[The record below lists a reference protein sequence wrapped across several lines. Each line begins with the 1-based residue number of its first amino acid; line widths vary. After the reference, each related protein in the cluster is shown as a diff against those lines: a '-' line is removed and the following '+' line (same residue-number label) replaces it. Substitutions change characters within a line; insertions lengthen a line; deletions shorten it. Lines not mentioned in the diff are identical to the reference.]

1 MTRCGAYGL
10 LLARERWH
18 GCSIHSSTQNNNKGR
33 VNAPDS
39 EEVPKLRTWSR
50 TVTTLSTNAIKVT
63 VSVLYWYEELFQ
75 KHLEQFL
82 GSILFF
88 SFFSAYKHRYKF
100 TFFHVSPVVRCH
112 PSSDKSSRK
121 KRAYGTQDSRVITD
135 LSTNW
140 ACSCLTSQIGRDV
153 VFSTKCG
160 RTQRSR
166 DRNLTDCIERALG
179 LNVAVMNGQWSMA
192 REPTFN

>member
-1 MTRCGAYGL
+1 MLNRCSTTELHAQLRSGRLKHSDKDRAFSALAVSHRGATCINVARRSVRL
-10 LLARERWH
+10 LRRQLLP
-18 GCSIHSSTQNNNKGR
+18 SFQ
-33 VNAPDS
+33 P
-39 EEVPKLRTWSR
+39 
-50 TVTTLSTNAIKVT
+50 STNAKKVT

-135 LSTNW
+135 LSTN
-140 ACSCLTSQIGRDV
+140 
-153 VFSTKCG
+153 
-160 RTQRSR
+160 
-166 DRNLTDCIERALG
+166 
-179 LNVAVMNGQWSMA
+179 
-192 REPTFN
+192 